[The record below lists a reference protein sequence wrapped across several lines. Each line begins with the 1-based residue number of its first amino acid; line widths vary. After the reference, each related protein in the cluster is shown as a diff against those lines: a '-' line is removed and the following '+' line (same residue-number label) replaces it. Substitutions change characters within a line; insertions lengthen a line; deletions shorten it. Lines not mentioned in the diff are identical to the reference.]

1 MYKTKM
7 NMCLN
12 IIGKLILGI
21 SIITFSSTIVFSQ
34 NNFPSPN
41 PDRIVL
47 NLTEDASTS
56 VAVTWRTD
64 KSVSEGF
71 CELQITPDG
80 RIDPTISK
88 SFKAKTT
95 AVKYIHENNP
105 VVEANQH
112 SFIFTDLY
120 PGKKYIYRVGLA
132 GFWSE
137 WIEFETPS
145 KQNDEF
151 TFIYFGDPQNDL
163 KSQWSRI
170 IRRAYKHVPE
180 CSFMVYAGDI
190 INNGGSDLEW
200 EEWFKAGSFIY
211 GSVPQIFTPGN
222 HDYIDLELDPHWKT
236 QFTQAKNGPDGL
248 KESCFFVDY
257 KNLRLISIDSA
268 TEGEL
273 EDENGNDLKNQKIW
287 LDSILTTNTKD
298 WVIITT
304 HLPFYSPKEN
314 RDNSTLRKHFQPIL
328 EKHGVDMV
336 LTGHDHSYGRG
347 MATDNPDMKPSIIYV
362 VSVSGP
368 KLYEAGNKEWMQQK
382 GSFLQLYQTIRIN
395 DDVLEYEAF
404 TANGTLFDKF
414 ILKKQRSGNNKMI
427 EMKPQTN

>member
-1 MYKTKM
+1 
-7 NMCLN
+7 
-12 IIGKLILGI
+12 
-21 SIITFSSTIVFSQ
+21 
-34 NNFPSPN
+34 
-41 PDRIVL
+41 
-47 NLTEDASTS
+47 
-56 VAVTWRTD
+56 
-64 KSVSEGF
+64 
-71 CELQITPDG
+71 
-80 RIDPTISK
+80 
-88 SFKAKTT
+88 
-95 AVKYIHENNP
+95 
-105 VVEANQH
+105 
-112 SFIFTDLY
+112 
-120 PGKKYIYRVGLA
+120 
-132 GFWSE
+132 
-137 WIEFETPS
+137 
-145 KQNDEF
+145 
-151 TFIYFGDPQNDL
+151 
-163 KSQWSRI
+163 
-170 IRRAYKHVPE
+170 
-180 CSFMVYAGDI
+180 
-190 INNGGSDLEW
+190 
-200 EEWFKAGSFIY
+200 
-211 GSVPQIFTPGN
+211 
-222 HDYIDLELDPHWKT
+222 
-236 QFTQAKNGPDGL
+236 
-248 KESCFFVDY
+248 
-257 KNLRLISIDSA
+257 
-268 TEGEL
+268 L